1 MPWTF
6 EEHEILGI
14 ALGAALGFGF
24 WATAGLTMWWLRDRK
39 GKR

>member
-6 EEHEILGI
+6 EENEILGL
-14 ALGAALGFGF
+14 ALGSALGLTI
-24 WATAGLTMWWLRDRK
+24 WAIIGMTLWWLRDRK